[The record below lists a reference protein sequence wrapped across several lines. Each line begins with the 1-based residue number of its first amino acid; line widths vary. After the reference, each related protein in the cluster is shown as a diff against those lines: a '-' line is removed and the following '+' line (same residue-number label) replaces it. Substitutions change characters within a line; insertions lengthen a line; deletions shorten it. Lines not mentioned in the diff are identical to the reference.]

1 MHDSSYI
8 ARCAQL
14 ALILEVTA
22 NPKPGN
28 IDREHDYKDTRFEH
42 FLASAVGAYPVFE
55 QAARSKNGIGALI
68 SAAVEESV
76 KWHKG
81 GNTHFGAY
89 TLLIPLIMS
98 AGISRSQAELK
109 QNAIHLVRNTTS
121 RDAIEFYKAFSRV
134 KVRVKQVDYLDVN
147 DPSSIKILEEK
158 NLSLYEVM
166 KLSCDR
172 DLIAEE
178 WCKGFPRS
186 FNGALLLNK
195 KTRESN
201 VNDAIVQVYLQM
213 LSEEPDTFIEIK
225 FGKQKAL
232 WVSQMASLVLKDK
245 EQIKRFDEQLIREG
259 INPGSTADII
269 AASLFI
275 ALLGGMRF

>member
-1 MHDSSYI
+1 MHDPSYI

-14 ALILEVTA
+14 ALILEATA

-28 IDREHDYKDTRFEH
+28 VDREHDYRDTRYEH

-55 QAARSKNGIGALI
+55 QAARSKNGVGALI
-68 SAAVEESV
+68 RSAVEESA
-76 KWHKG
+76 KWHRG
-81 GNTHFGAY
+81 GNTHFGAF

-98 AGISRSQAELK
+98 AGMSGSQVELK
-109 QNAIHLVRNTTS
+109 QNAVQLVRNTTS
-121 RDAIEFYKAFSRV
+121 KDAIEFYKAFSSV
-134 KVRVKQVDYLDVN
+134 KVRVRQVDYLDVN
-147 DPSSIKILEEK
+147 NPSSIKIIEEK

-166 KLSCDR
+166 KLSCNR

-195 KTRESN
+195 KTKEGN
-201 VNDAIVQVYLQM
+201 INDAIVQVYLQM

-225 FGKQKAL
+225 FGKEKAL
-232 WVSQMASLVLKDK
+232 WVSQMASLVLKNK
-245 EQIKRFDEQLIREG
+245 EQIKQFDEQLIHEG

-269 AASLFI
+269 AASIFI
-275 ALLGGMRF
+275 ALVGGMRF

>member
-14 ALILEVTA
+14 ALILEATA
-22 NPKPGN
+22 SPKPGN
-28 IDREHDYKDTRFEH
+28 IDREHDYKDTRYEH
-42 FLASAVGAYPVFE
+42 FLASAIGAYPVFE
-55 QAARSKNGIGALI
+55 QAARSKNGIGSLI
-68 SAAVEESV
+68 RAAVEESV
-76 KWHKG
+76 KWHRG
-81 GNTHFGAY
+81 GNTHFGAF

-98 AGISRSQAELK
+98 AGISRTQGELK
-109 QNAIHLVRNTTS
+109 QNAVHLVRNTTA
-121 RDAIEFYKAFSRV
+121 RDAIEFYKAFSSV

-147 DPSSIKILEEK
+147 NPSSIKILEEK

-201 VNDAIVQVYLQM
+201 INDAIVQVYLQM

-232 WVSQMASLVLKDK
+232 WVSQMASVVLRDK

>member
-1 MHDSSYI
+1 MYEPSYI

-14 ALILEVTA
+14 ALILEVAA

-28 IDREHDYKDTRFEH
+28 IDREHDYKDTRYEH
-42 FLASAVGAYPVFE
+42 FLASAVGVYPIFE
-55 QAARSKNGIGALI
+55 QAARSKSGIGALI
-68 SAAVEESV
+68 RAAVEESI
-76 KWHKG
+76 KWHRG
-81 GNTHFGAY
+81 GNTHFGAF

-98 AGISRSQAELK
+98 AAMSRSQSELK
-109 QNAIHLVRNTTS
+109 QNAVQLVKNTTA
-121 RDAIEFYKAFSRV
+121 RDAIEFYKAFSSV
-134 KVRVKQVDYLDVN
+134 KVKVKQVDYLDVN
-147 DPSSIKILEEK
+147 NPSSLKILEEK

-178 WCKGFPRS
+178 WCKGFPRT

-195 KTRESN
+195 KTVESN
-201 VNDAIVQVYLQM
+201 INDAIVQVYLQM

-225 FGKQKAL
+225 FGKQKAI
-232 WVSQMASLVLKDK
+232 WVSQMANLVLKDK
-245 EQIKRFDEQLIREG
+245 GQIKQFDEQLIREG

-269 AASLFI
+269 AGSLFI